1 MRFTYLNPG
10 PSAAQLTAAILHPL
24 NIF

>member
-10 PSAAQLTAAILHPL
+10 PSAAQLAAAILHPL